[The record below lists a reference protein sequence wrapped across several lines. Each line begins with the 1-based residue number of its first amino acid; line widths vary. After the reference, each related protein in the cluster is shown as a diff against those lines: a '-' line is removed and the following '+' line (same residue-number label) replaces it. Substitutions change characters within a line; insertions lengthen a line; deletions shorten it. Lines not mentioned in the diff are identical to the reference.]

1 MNIMD
6 ELRLEGGRGDGV
18 RSPSGLRDPPLRA
31 CARARLSR
39 FLARSL
45 ARSVRRLCVLWSV
58 FCGIWECSELR
69 IPVKD

>member
-1 MNIMD
+1 MD
-6 ELRLEGGRGDGV
+6 ERRLEGGRGDGV
-18 RSPSGLRDPPLRA
+18 RSPSVLRDPPLRA

-45 ARSVRRLCVLWSV
+45 ALCAACVFLWSV

-69 IPVKD
+69 IPVKY